1 MEITIEDLR
10 RIIASS
16 VDVGVQNYIKT
27 KEPENDRM
35 KQSEAQ
41 RYIQKLG
48 YQPVMLTK
56 WVHEDMLRPIKTG
69 KSRNSPVVYS
79 LAEIKELIFSL
90 QAHRIF
96 FG

>member
-1 MEITIEDLR
+1 MIEFFREATVEVPICDGSTSFAPTTIELSNEAIGETGKKTYWSFMEITIEDLR

-16 VDVGVQNYIKT
+16 VDVGVQKYIKT

-48 YQPVMLTK
+48 YQP
-56 WVHEDMLRPIKTG
+56 
-69 KSRNSPVVYS
+69 
-79 LAEIKELIFSL
+79 
-90 QAHRIF
+90 
-96 FG
+96 